1 MLLSGITNRTNE
13 AKVSIESLISRDL
26 LRTTADATVSDVA
39 TTMISMASG
48 SVLVFDAQKLVGVI
62 TLRDIVRAAL
72 AEPDITQVPVK
83 KYMTS
88 QPWVVSPGWTVTD
101 IAARMINH
109 NIEHVPVVQDGE
121 VVGILSSFDLV
132 AYLALQGQ
140 GEAGAPKGH

>member
-1 MLLSGITNRTNE
+1 M
-13 AKVSIESLISRDL
+13 SIESIISRDL
-26 LRTTADATVSDVA
+26 LRTTADATLSDVA

-48 SVLVFDAQKLVGVI
+48 SVLVFDAQELVGVI

-72 AEPDITQVPVK
+72 QEPDITQVPVEN
-83 KYMTS
+83 YMTT
-88 QPWVVSPGWTVTD
+88 QPWVVSPGWNVQD

-132 AYLALQGQ
+132 ALLALQGE
-140 GEAGAPKGH
+140 GEADASARH

>member
-1 MLLSGITNRTNE
+1 
-13 AKVSIESLISRDL
+13 VSIESLISRDL
-26 LRTTADATVSDVA
+26 LRTTSDATLSDVA

-88 QPWVVSPGWTVTD
+88 QPWVVSPGWSVKD